1 MARKAVQGYT
11 DKSYY
16 DNTRFLGMLAHT
28 DPNNEGAFRHIVNF
42 DYADTGQSVTP
53 RQGYLTTILVKPADP
68 NNEGAVGSYYYLHP
82 NSFLFKDPV
91 SNLHV
96 VYNLQAHGNQER
108 GGVLVNLSAYNI
120 DLEENKYLIPIA
132 HEITNYDYDDVFQY
146 LFTALPTLK
155 AKYES
160 DNDQNKFKQDILDR
174 ITLAQEAHNLLTI
187 RDINLIRKNLVRV
200 NFSYK
205 NTEGVLGADDY
216 DLSFMLE
223 VYYRK
228 DTVEDF
234 IGDTLVFS
242 VVNTQQHPSLTDR
255 NIASATNI
263 IPLTVDDENYDG
275 VIQRVYTAD
284 NRPDGLVNYVAP
296 NLYVSSVNTTPIK
309 YYYDTL
315 YKYERYMFR
324 PHFELNPANHLNP
337 DNTKTHWA
345 YQVEILNT
353 QMNSKLPT
361 RFISPWFN
369 YEDNGHVFPT
379 FSNDDDTKA
388 SNVVDRHYH
397 GRTALIVMVPKENN
411 LHAKVPPYNAS
422 PPTPSNTLE
431 YPVRRFVER
440 VYDNKIELQGVP
452 YMLPMHTIEQA
463 TPFDLHY
470 YPRYHMLKNAHDIN
484 ERAAALFPQAK
495 NHQRFIK
502 RLNDN
507 ISEYNDVLFYV
518 DFFNNAELVSPGM
531 VHPLVYPEGYSYSV
545 VEDED
550 GIENNVNYMN
560 AVRSTAD
567 GANNVVDNVSAHM
580 YTGAELLEL
589 FSKGVFNGHHIQLKC
604 LPVRYPAERTYFDG
618 NGAYTHMEYVTVF
631 APLDRFG
638 RTIIDATGDERGVR
652 SLVTGSLSDA
662 YHYTAGI
669 FGEFIKLDGGH
680 PVIQIDTEVL
690 HNNNTSLPFAVD
702 GGVNHPFFESGY
714 RITVN
719 MRTYNEDEVE
729 DRSYHETKQL
739 QEAWGM
745 SAYKASIN
753 ARFGLDDTQV
763 RTITEYFTR
772 EPKEIAE
779 SKKYIIYDDSVL
791 VVWYGNRVYISQEGN
806 YFDFRQDGVQEFGE
820 EVVKVIQYKNILLV
834 FTIQHLYAVF
844 KQHIES
850 TYVDDNDKEVVTT
863 TSFWAQQTVLYNI
876 LVDPKYADVIQIFN
890 QMVLFYSADG
900 QMFMIKPSTQI
911 DNETL
916 FSLQYFNKSV
926 NDVFQNY
933 DKYIN
938 ERLAMYQADAE
949 PINKEDVNVKAQVS
963 VNSIKIIYTVPN
975 VITYI
980 VIYDVINNRY
990 KTYDTLTF
998 TDVRDRFYV
1007 DSGDMYLTHDKG
1019 LLYFTTPYTEPQH
1032 PNNYC
1037 DMNFLTE
1044 FKRNGINSYLDT
1056 GDLNLNNHLRKRFRD
1071 LYVTFRNLSTD
1082 KLLYTVET
1090 EIDGIVDMPFYDK
1103 EFEVQDSSGRTQ
1115 HVAVSKFKLD
1125 DKEYTIKEVIVERS
1139 YDIVEIDGLQY
1150 LNDKAEGPINQRLDE
1165 DDTLMFDLNEERF
1178 ENNNLLFD
1186 FKDYNS
1192 SAIITHKSSIIGN
1205 GKTLRLKFQFVS
1217 RGKYKLQGFGIV
1229 YKERR
1234 I

>member
-53 RQGYLTTILVKPADP
+53 RQGYLTTILVKR
-68 NNEGAVGSYYYLHP
+68 NGSYYYLHP

-96 VYNLQAHGNQER
+96 VYNLQKHGDQER

-120 DLEENKYLIPIA
+120 NLEENKYLIPIK
-132 HEITNYDYDDVFQY
+132 HEIMNYDYDDVYQY

-155 AKYES
+155 ASYES
-160 DNDQNKFKQDILDR
+160 SNDKETFKQEILDR

-205 NTEGVLGADDY
+205 NTEGVLGDDDY

-228 DTVEDF
+228 DTVEEF
-234 IGDTLVFS
+234 EGDTLVFS

-263 IPLTVDDENYDG
+263 IPLTVDDVNYNG

-296 NLYVSSVNTTPIK
+296 NLYVSSVGTTPIK

-315 YKYERYMFR
+315 YKHERYMFR
-324 PHFELNPANHLNP
+324 PHFELNPANHLNS

-353 QMNSKLPT
+353 QPNSKLPT
-361 RFISPWFN
+361 RFISPWFD
-369 YEDNGHVFPT
+369 YEYNSRIFPT
-379 FSNDDDTKA
+379 FSNVDDTKA
-388 SNVVDRHYH
+388 PNVVDRHYH
-397 GRTALIVMVPKENN
+397 DCTALIVMVPKENN
-411 LHAKVPPYNAS
+411 LHAEVPPLNAEPS
-422 PPTPSNTLE
+422 PSNIIK
-431 YPVRRFVER
+431 YPVQRFVER
-440 VYDNKIELQGVP
+440 VYTSSNRVVLDNVAAT
-452 YMLPMHTIEQA
+452 MPMSIIGTLE
-463 TPFDLHY
+463 Y
-470 YPRYHMLKNAHDIN
+470 YPRYHILNNAYNIN
-484 ERAAALFPQAK
+484 LRAAALFEDVS
-495 NHQRFIK
+495 NHQEFIK

-507 ISEYNDVLFYV
+507 ISHYNDVLFYV
-518 DFFNNAELVSPGM
+518 DFFNNAELVRPGM
-531 VHPLVYPEGYSYSV
+531 VHPLVYPAGYSDSV
-545 VEDED
+545 KEY
-550 GIENNVNYMN
+550 ENLNSIYNDVNYMN
-560 AVRSTAD
+560 AVVSTAD
-567 GANNVVDNVSAHM
+567 GTNNVVDNVSSHM

-589 FSKGVFNGHHIQLKC
+589 FYKGVFNGRNIQLKC
-604 LPVRYPAERTYFDG
+604 LPVRYPAERKYHDD
-618 NGAYTHMEYVTVF
+618 NNNHTHTEYVNVF

-638 RTIIDATGDERGVR
+638 KIVETGSTVPSFLGP
-652 SLVTGSLSDA
+652 LVTKRLLDA
-662 YHYTAGI
+662 YHYTAGH
-669 FGEFIKLDGGH
+669 EQFIRLYRGST
-680 PVIQIDTEVL
+680 VIQIDTAVL
-690 HNNNTSLPFAVD
+690 HNSPQLPFAAD

-729 DRSYHETKQL
+729 GRSYHETKQL

-779 SKKYIIYDDSVL
+779 SKKYIVYDDSML
-791 VVWYGNRVYISQEGN
+791 VVWHGNRVYISQEGN
-806 YFDFRQDGVQEFGE
+806 YFDFRQDGMQEFGE

-834 FTIQHLYAVF
+834 FTVQHLYAVF

-850 TYVDDNDKEVVTT
+850 TYIDDNDKEVVTT
-863 TSFWAQQTVLYNI
+863 TSFWSQQTVLYNI

-911 DNETL
+911 DSETL

-926 NDVFQNY
+926 NDVLQNY

-938 ERLAMYQADAE
+938 ERLAMYQAGAE

-998 TDVRDRFYV
+998 TDVCDRFYV

-1019 LLYFTTPYTEPQH
+1019 FLYFTTPYTEPQH

-1037 DMNFLTE
+1037 DMSFLTE
-1044 FKRNGINSYLDT
+1044 FKRNGINSYIDT

-1125 DKEYTIKEVIVERS
+1125 DKEYTIKEVIAERS

-1150 LNDKAEGPINQRLDE
+1150 LNDKAEGSINQRLDE

-1217 RGKYKLQGFGIV
+1217 RGKYKIQGFGIV